1 MTLKINDTAPDFEA
15 ETTQGKINLYDWA
28 KDSWIVLFSHPKNF
42 TPVCTTELGAL
53 QSHKGEFDKRNFTSS
68 PVCAHQIT
76 CKNKRTI

>member
-42 TPVCTTELGAL
+42 TPVCKLE
-53 QSHKGEFDKRNFTSS
+53 
-68 PVCAHQIT
+68 
-76 CKNKRTI
+76 